1 MRLARKL
8 VLIQSA
14 LDGSKLYGLVIAT
27 VLTIVQMLLRPS
39 VR

>member
-1 MRLARKL
+1 MRLARNL
-8 VLIQSA
+8 VLIQNA
-14 LDGSKLYGLVIAT
+14 LDNSMLDELVIST